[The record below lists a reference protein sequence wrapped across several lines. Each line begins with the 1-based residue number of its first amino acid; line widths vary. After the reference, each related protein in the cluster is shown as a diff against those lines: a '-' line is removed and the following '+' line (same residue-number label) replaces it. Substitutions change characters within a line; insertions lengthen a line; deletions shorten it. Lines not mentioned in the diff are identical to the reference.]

1 MEPQVFML
9 IDGGLCV
16 VSVFCDKTF
25 RTEITTKQYP
35 INAHPLLGRGL
46 EWFYPSVME
55 REKDNVVYKRRGR
68 FLELKKASPCAKESI
83 SWK

>member
-1 MEPQVFML
+1 MHIL
-9 IDGGLCV
+9 
-16 VSVFCDKTF
+16 S
-25 RTEITTKQYP
+25 
-35 INAHPLLGRGL
+35 L
-46 EWFYPSVME
+46 EEAWNGFIPRME

>member
-1 MEPQVFML
+1 ML

-35 INAHPLLGRGL
+35 IKAHPPLGRGL
-46 EWFYPSVME
+46 EWFYPSE
-55 REKDNVVYKRRGR
+55 WKEKG
-68 FLELKKASPCAKESI
+68 
-83 SWK
+83 